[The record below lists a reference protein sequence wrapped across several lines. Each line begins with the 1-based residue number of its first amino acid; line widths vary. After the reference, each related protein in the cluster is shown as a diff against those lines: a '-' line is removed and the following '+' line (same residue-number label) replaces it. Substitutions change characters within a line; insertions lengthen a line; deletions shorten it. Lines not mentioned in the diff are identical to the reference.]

1 MFKVAVRG
9 LFAHKARFVS
19 TFLAVILGIGFLS
32 GTLVLTDT
40 IKGTFNDLF
49 ADVNKGTDAVVRSK
63 EKLSGQGFGN
73 DIRQR
78 LDESV
83 VDTVRNVDGVKASE
97 GTVNANFVQIVGRD
111 GK

>member
-49 ADVNKGTDAVVRSK
+49 ADANKGTDAVVRSRDK
-63 EKLSGQGFGN
+63 IEGFGFG
-73 DIRQR
+73 DEQRQR
-78 LDESV
+78 LDESL
-83 VDTVRNVDGVKASE
+83 VDTVRTVDGVAKA
-97 GTVNANFVQIVGRD
+97 NAPVS
-111 GK
+111 